1 MPTVHG
7 GLPDPGGL
15 VGDPSRPA
23 SADLVD
29 TERLHRLGL
38 GRQHRP
44 GVTGERRRNDPP
56 GERIVAGRLDDRA
69 ALIGHRRPGRSP

>member
-1 MPTVHG
+1 M
-7 GLPDPGGL
+7 
-15 VGDPSRPA
+15 
-23 SADLVD
+23 DLVD

-44 GVTGERRRNDPP
+44 GVTGERRRNDRP
-56 GERIVAGRLDDRA
+56 GERMVAGRLDDRA